1 MEPPDLHPSEDPVW
15 TGTAVNRGAL
25 LVAAA
30 LVIPALVPMTQ
41 RSGRVMPVAALLA
54 VAPLVVATMLFSS
67 VRVVVGPQEVVAG
80 LGPWGWPRRRYPMA
94 RVRSAL
100 ADVIEPIERGGWGYR
115 VGRYG
120 PSIIVRRGEAL
131 VLNLYGGD
139 EFTVTVDGAADAAM
153 VVNSY
158 LPGR

>member
-1 MEPPDLHPSEDPVW
+1 MEPIPHPSEEPVW
-15 TGTAVNRGAL
+15 TGTAANRGAL

-30 LVIPALVPMTQ
+30 LMVPVLVPMTQ
-41 RSGRVMPVAALLA
+41 RSGGVMPIAALLA
-54 VAPLVVATMLFSS
+54 VAPLVVAALLFSS
-67 VRVVVGPQEVVAG
+67 VRVVVGPQEVMAG

-94 RVRSAL
+94 QVRCAL
-100 ADVIEPIERGGWGYR
+100 ADVIEPTQRGGWGYR